1 MVHHRPRTR
10 ERCPLWAR
18 RARASTPLRT
28 LLLGLLLTLAAGP
41 ISMGATDG
49 GGIGGTGITG
59 FGPIQG
65 FGSIFVNAR
74 EYFLR
79 ADTRI
84 TVDGRA
90 AGRRAL
96 HVGDMVVVRGT
107 ADPARTTGWA
117 DVVQVRHPL
126 VGRVDAVSAGG
137 AHLTVL
143 GQGVRIPAGVPVVG
157 GDGHTVA
164 LHAGDWV
171 AVSALANARDEW
183 IATRV
188 ALRYPAGSV
197 PAGVP
202 AVIEGRVASVG
213 PNGVLRIGTQAVRLE
228 GAAAHKSA
236 PAPGARIRVVGRYRD
251 GVILASRLAPARP
264 ALGGPGRYVEM
275 EGYAVPRAAGGLHS
289 NGILLR
295 PPGGKE
301 GAGPTGIRADRALVF
316 TGRIGPD
323 GSLEI
328 ERMEPPHAPELPHA
342 GAGGGE
348 RGFGGHGTHGIERP
362 ELERPRIERP
372 ELEQPRIE
380 RPEIGRPRIE
390 RPEIVRPE
398 IEIPQAQRPEIPEV
412 EMPGH

>member
-1 MVHHRPRTR
+1 MAHHRPRIR

-28 LLLGLLLTLAAGP
+28 LLLGVLLTLAAGP
-41 ISMGATDG
+41 LSMGATDG

-79 ADTRI
+79 DDTRI
-84 TVDGRA
+84 TVDGRV

-126 VGRVDAVSAGG
+126 VGRVDTVSADG

-143 GQGVRIPAGVPVVG
+143 GQAVRIPAGVPVVG
-157 GDGHTVA
+157 DNGRAVA

-171 AVSALANARDEW
+171 AVSALANARGEW

-197 PAGVP
+197 PAGTP

-228 GAAAHKSA
+228 GAAVHESA
-236 PAPGARIRVVGRYRD
+236 PAPGTRIRVVGRYRD
-251 GVILASRLAPARP
+251 GVILASRVAPARP

-275 EGYAVPRAAGGLHS
+275 EGYAVSRAAGGLHS
-289 NGILLR
+289 NGIVLR
-295 PPGGKE
+295 TPGGRE
-301 GAGPTGIRADRALVF
+301 GAGPTGIRTDRALVF

-328 ERMEPPHAPELPHA
+328 ERMEPPHAPELPRA
-342 GAGGGE
+342 GDGE
-348 RGFGGHGTHGIERP
+348 RGFGGHEAHGIERP
-362 ELERPRIERP
+362 RIEHPEIERPRIERP
-372 ELEQPRIE
+372 EIE
-380 RPEIGRPRIE
+380 RPRVEHPEIERPRIE
-390 RPEIVRPE
+390 RPEVA
-398 IEIPQAQRPEIPEV
+398 IPQVQRPEIPEV

>member
-1 MVHHRPRTR
+1 M
-10 ERCPLWAR
+10 
-18 RARASTPLRT
+18 RT

-41 ISMGATDG
+41 VSMGAPDG

-65 FGSIFVNAR
+65 FGSIFVSAR

-79 ADTRI
+79 ADTRV
-84 TVDGRA
+84 TVDGRT

-96 HVGDMVVVRGT
+96 HVGDIVVVRGT
-107 ADPARTTGWA
+107 ANPARATGWA
-117 DVVQVRHPL
+117 DIVQVRHPL

-143 GQGVRIPAGVPVVG
+143 GQAVRIPAGVSVVNG
-157 GDGHTVA
+157 NGRAVA
-164 LHAGDWV
+164 LQAGDWV
-171 AVSALANARDEW
+171 AVSALANARGQW

-197 PAGVP
+197 PAGAP

-228 GAAAHKSA
+228 GPAGHG

-251 GVILASRLAPARP
+251 GAILASRVAPARP
-264 ALGGPGRYVEM
+264 ALGSPGRYVEM
-275 EGYAVPRAAGGLHS
+275 EGYAVSRAAGGLHS
-289 NGILLR
+289 NGIVLR
-295 PPGGKE
+295 PPGGRE
-301 GAGPTGIRADRALVF
+301 GAGRPGIRADRALVF

-328 ERMEPPHAPELPHA
+328 ERMEPPHAPELQRPDA
-342 GAGGGE
+342 GTGGGE
-348 RGFGGHGTHGIERP
+348 RGYGSHEAHGIERP
-362 ELERPRIERP
+362 HVEHPEVERPEIERP
-372 ELEQPRIE
+372 EVE
-380 RPEIGRPRIE
+380 RPQVEM
-390 RPEIVRPE
+390 
-398 IEIPQAQRPEIPEV
+398 PQVQRPEIPEV